1 MKIHTNSMNSY
12 NRPKGY
18 SVSKDMEL
26 EYCGGAA
33 WLGEG
38 RVAGWR

>member
-12 NRPKGY
+12 NRPKGS

-26 EYCGGAA
+26 EYYGLSTAYI
-33 WLGEG
+33 EI
-38 RVAGWR
+38 